1 MLETIET
8 EIVDEEFNAP
18 VLKSAKELSTLV
30 NVDTLVAEYK
40 DLSEIDINLP
50 VEVIA
55 ENFLSIEKG
64 FKAFRK
70 ARTSIEAKRKEIG
83 EPAFKFHK
91 KVIEIAKDVQNIINP
106 YENKLKALVD
116 KVENEENRKQEAFE
130 QAERERRDVIRA
142 KIEVIKNLPLDHYNS
157 TAEELIKVL
166 ESLRTITAV
175 ENEEN
180 RKQEAFEQAERERRD
195 VIRAKIEVIKNL
207 PLDHYNST
215 AEELIKVLESL
226 RTITAEEYEEFFDD
240 AKLIQDTTISQL
252 QNAREQKVKAEE
264 ADKILAEQAQ
274 RQAEAEELRQ
284 VEMNKEREAMDA
296 ERAEMQ
302 REREAFARQQQEHQ
316 EAIDLKNAEIENDR
330 IAKEQEEARLKQ
342 EQFDADEKK
351 RIDEEKEAQEKLN
364 AERMQDE
371 FESTI
376 TMMESFSSMTELLHA
391 ICDGEVKNLKWDV

>member
-116 KVENEENRKQEAFE
+116 K
-130 QAERERRDVIRA
+130 
-142 KIEVIKNLPLDHYNS
+142 
-157 TAEELIKVL
+157 
-166 ESLRTITAV
+166 V